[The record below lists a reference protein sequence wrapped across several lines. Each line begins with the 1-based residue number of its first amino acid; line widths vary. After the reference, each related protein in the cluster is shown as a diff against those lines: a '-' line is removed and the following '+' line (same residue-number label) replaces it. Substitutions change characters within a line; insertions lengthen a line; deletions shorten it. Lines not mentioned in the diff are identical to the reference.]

1 MLFVNWAQNMSRMLE
16 RYFNISK
23 LGTTVQREVIA
34 GVTTFMTMAYILV
47 VNPQIL
53 SEAGMDRAALTTAT
67 ALAAMFA
74 TLVMAL
80 YARLPFGLAPGM
92 GINAFF
98 AYTVVLQMGFS
109 WQLALTAVFLEGL
122 IFLLLTLF
130 NIREAIVNSIPIN
143 IKHAVSVGIGLFI
156 ALIGLNSAGI
166 VVTGMEAGE
175 GGTLSG
181 NILKM
186 GEIGTPAT
194 LTALTGLV
202 LTGVLLSL
210 RVKGALLIGIVAT
223 TIIGIPYGATT
234 LPEGMQLVST
244 PPSLEPLFFKIQPSR
259 IFSSDLLIVLFTL
272 LFVDMFSAVGT
283 LIGVGAK
290 AGMLDERGRLPRA
303 KQALFSDAAGTT
315 MGSLL
320 GTSTVTTYVES
331 AAGIAEG
338 GRSGLTA
345 LVIALL
351 FGLALFLSPLFLII
365 PEAATAPAL
374 ILVGFFMITP
384 IKEIDFNDYTEALPA
399 FLTIVIMPLTYSI
412 AEGVVFGVL
421 SYVLLKLLTNRG
433 KEVSLLLYILALIF
447 VFRFVVQ

>member
-1 MLFVNWAQNMSRMLE
+1 MLFVNWAQNLSRMLE
-16 RYFNISK
+16 RYFKISK
-23 LGTTVQREVIA
+23 LGTTLQREVIA

-80 YARLPFGLAPGM
+80 YAKLPFGLAPGM

-98 AYTVVLQMGFS
+98 AYTVVLQMGFT

-181 NILKM
+181 NILKL
-186 GEIGTPAT
+186 GDIGTPST

-202 LTGVLLSL
+202 LTGVLLAL
-210 RVKGALLIGIVAT
+210 RVKGALLIGIIAT

>member
-1 MLFVNWAQNMSRMLE
+1 MLE
-16 RYFNISK
+16 RYFKISK
-23 LGTTVQREVIA
+23 LGTTVQREVVA

-181 NILKM
+181 NILKL
-186 GEIGTPAT
+186 GEIGTPAA

-210 RVKGALLIGIVAT
+210 RVKGALLIGIIAT
-223 TIIGIPYGATT
+223 TIIGIPFGATT

-345 LVIALL
+345 LVIAVL

>member
-1 MLFVNWAQNMSRMLE
+1 MLE

-186 GEIGTPAT
+186 GEIGTPAA

-345 LVIALL
+345 LVIAVL

>member
-1 MLFVNWAQNMSRMLE
+1 MMLE

-186 GEIGTPAT
+186 GEIGTPAA

-345 LVIALL
+345 LVIAVL

>member
-1 MLFVNWAQNMSRMLE
+1 MLE
-16 RYFNISK
+16 RFFQLRK
-23 LGTTVQREVIA
+23 LGTTVQRELIA

-53 SEAGMDRAALTTAT
+53 SEAGMDQAALTTAT

-74 TLVMAL
+74 TLIMAL

-166 VVTGMEAGE
+166 VVTGMQAG
-175 GGTLSG
+175 GDGALTG
-181 NILKM
+181 NILKLGNM
-186 GEIGTPAT
+186 GSPEV

-202 LTGVLLSL
+202 FTGVLLSL
-210 RVKGALLIGIVAT
+210 RTRGALLIGIVAT
-223 TIIGIPYGATT
+223 TLIGIPFGVTA
-234 LPEGMQLVST
+234 LPGDMQLVSR
-244 PPSLEPLFFKIQPSR
+244 PPSLEPLFFKIQPAR
-259 IFSSDLLIVLFTL
+259 IFSSDMLIILFTL

-290 AGMLDERGRLPRA
+290 AGMLDESGRLPRA

-315 MGSLL
+315 AGSLL

-384 IKEIDFNDYTEALPA
+384 IKEINFNDYTEALPA

-421 SYVLLKLLTNRG
+421 SFVLLKLLTNRG
-433 KEVSLLLYILALIF
+433 KEVSLLLYILAIIF
-447 VFRFVVQ
+447 VFRFVIQ

>member
-1 MLFVNWAQNMSRMLE
+1 MLE
-16 RYFNISK
+16 RFFRLK
-23 LGTTVQREVIA
+23 ELGTTVQREIIA
-34 GVTTFMTMAYILV
+34 GVTTFMTMAYIIV

-53 SEAGMDRAALTTAT
+53 SEAGMDQSALTTAT
-67 ALAAMFA
+67 ALAAMLA
-74 TLVMAL
+74 TLIMAF

-98 AYTVVLQMGFS
+98 AYTIVMQMGFS

-122 IFLLLTLF
+122 IFLLLTFF
-130 NIREAIVNSIPIN
+130 NIREAIVNSIPMN

-156 ALIGLNSAGI
+156 ALIGLNSADI
-166 VVTGMEAGE
+166 VVTGMQAQTD
-175 GGTLSG
+175 GTVSG
-181 NILKM
+181 SILKL
-186 GEIGTPAT
+186 GDIGASNV
-194 LTALTGLV
+194 LTALIGLV
-202 LTGVLLSL
+202 FTGVLLAL
-210 RVKGALLIGIVAT
+210 RTKGALLIGIVVT
-223 TIIGIPYGATT
+223 TLVGIPFGVTHI
-234 LPEGMQLVST
+234 PDQMQVVSS
-244 PPSLEPLFFKIQPSR
+244 PPSLEPLFFKIQPAR
-259 IFSSDLLIVLFTL
+259 IFSSDMLIVLFTL

-290 AGMLDERGRLPRA
+290 AGMLDENGRLPRA

-384 IKEIDFNDYTEALPA
+384 IKDINFNDYTEALPA

-433 KEVSLLLYILALIF
+433 KEVSLLLYILAIIF
-447 VFRFVVQ
+447 VFRFIIQ

>member
-1 MLFVNWAQNMSRMLE
+1 LKE
-16 RYFNISK
+16 
-23 LGTTVQREVIA
+23 LGTTVQREIIA
-34 GVTTFMTMAYILV
+34 GVTTFMTMAYIIV

-53 SEAGMDRAALTTAT
+53 SEAGMDQSALTTAT
-67 ALAAMFA
+67 ALAAMLA
-74 TLVMAL
+74 TLIMAF

-98 AYTVVLQMGFS
+98 AYTIVMQMGFS

-122 IFLLLTLF
+122 IFLLLTFF
-130 NIREAIVNSIPIN
+130 NIREAIVNSIPMN

-156 ALIGLNSAGI
+156 ALIGLNSADI
-166 VVTGMEAGE
+166 VVTGMQAQTD
-175 GGTLSG
+175 GTVSG
-181 NILKM
+181 SILKL
-186 GEIGTPAT
+186 GDIGASNV
-194 LTALTGLV
+194 LTALIGLV
-202 LTGVLLSL
+202 FTGVLLAL
-210 RVKGALLIGIVAT
+210 RTKGALLIGIVVT
-223 TIIGIPYGATT
+223 TLVGIPFGVTHI
-234 LPEGMQLVST
+234 PDQMQVVSS
-244 PPSLEPLFFKIQPSR
+244 PPSLEPLFFKIQPAR
-259 IFSSDLLIVLFTL
+259 IFSSDMLIVLFTL

-290 AGMLDERGRLPRA
+290 AGMLDENGRLPRA

-384 IKEIDFNDYTEALPA
+384 IKDINFNDYTEALPA

-433 KEVSLLLYILALIF
+433 KEVSLLLYILAIIF
-447 VFRFVVQ
+447 VFRFIIQ

>member
-1 MLFVNWAQNMSRMLE
+1 MMLE

-23 LGTTVQREVIA
+23 LGTTVRREVIA

-186 GEIGTPAT
+186 GEIGTPAA

-345 LVIALL
+345 LVIAVL

>member
-1 MLFVNWAQNMSRMLE
+1 MKE
-16 RYFNISK
+16 
-23 LGTTVQREVIA
+23 LGTTVQREIIA
-34 GVTTFMTMAYILV
+34 GVTTFMTMAYIIV

-53 SEAGMDRAALTTAT
+53 SEAGMDQSALTTAT
-67 ALAAMFA
+67 ALAAMLA
-74 TLVMAL
+74 TLIMAF

-98 AYTVVLQMGFS
+98 AYTIVMQMGFS

-122 IFLLLTLF
+122 IFLLLTFF
-130 NIREAIVNSIPIN
+130 NIREAIVNSIPMN

-156 ALIGLNSAGI
+156 ALIGLNSADI
-166 VVTGMEAGE
+166 VVTGMQAQTD
-175 GGTLSG
+175 GTVSG
-181 NILKM
+181 SILKL
-186 GEIGTPAT
+186 GDIGASNV
-194 LTALTGLV
+194 LTALIGLV
-202 LTGVLLSL
+202 FTGVLLAL
-210 RVKGALLIGIVAT
+210 RTKGALLIGIVVT
-223 TIIGIPYGATT
+223 TLVGIPFGVTHI
-234 LPEGMQLVST
+234 PDQMQVVSS
-244 PPSLEPLFFKIQPSR
+244 PPSLEPLFFKIQPAR
-259 IFSSDLLIVLFTL
+259 IFSSDMLIVLFTL

-290 AGMLDERGRLPRA
+290 AGMLDENGRLPRA

-384 IKEIDFNDYTEALPA
+384 IKDINFNDYTEALPA

-433 KEVSLLLYILALIF
+433 KEVSLLLYILAIIF
-447 VFRFVVQ
+447 VFRFIIQ

>member
-1 MLFVNWAQNMSRMLE
+1 MLE
-16 RYFNISK
+16 RFFR
-23 LGTTVQREVIA
+23 LDEHGTTVQREVIA
-34 GVTTFMTMAYILV
+34 GVTTFMTMAYIIV

-53 SEAGMDRAALTTAT
+53 AKAGMNQAALTTAT
-67 ALAAMFA
+67 ALAAMLA
-74 TLVMAL
+74 TLIMAL

-98 AYTVVLQMGFS
+98 AYTIVLQMGFS
-109 WQLALTAVFLEGL
+109 WQIALTAVFFEGI

-166 VVTGMEAGE
+166 VVTGKSVAAG
-175 GGTLSG
+175 GGLSG
-181 NILKM
+181 NILKL
-186 GEIGTPAT
+186 GEVGDPAA
-194 LTALTGLV
+194 LTAWIGLV
-202 LTGVLLSL
+202 VTGVLLAL
-210 RVKGALLIGIVAT
+210 RIKGALLIGIVAT
-223 TIIGIPYGATT
+223 TLIGIPFGVTR
-234 LPEGMQLVST
+234 LPDNMQFVSA
-244 PPSLEPLFFKIQPSR
+244 PPSLEPLFLKVQPGQ
-259 IFSSDLLIVLFTL
+259 IFSSDLLVVLFTL

-290 AGMLDERGRLPRA
+290 AGMLDEYGRFPRA
-303 KQALFSDAAGTT
+303 KQALFADAAGTT

-320 GTSTVTTYVES
+320 GTSTITTYVES

-338 GRSGLTA
+338 GRTGFTA

-351 FGLALFLSPLFLII
+351 FGLSLFLSPLFLII

-384 IKEIDFNDYTEALPA
+384 IKAIDFNDYTEALPA

-412 AEGVVFGVL
+412 AEGVVFGIL
-421 SYVLLKLLTNRG
+421 SFVFLKLFTNRA
-433 KEVSLLLYILALIF
+433 KEVPWLIYILAAVFI
-447 VFRFVVQ
+447 FRFIIQ

>member
-1 MLFVNWAQNMSRMLE
+1 MLE
-16 RYFNISK
+16 RFFRLK
-23 LGTTVQREVIA
+23 ELGTTVQREIIA
-34 GVTTFMTMAYILV
+34 GVTTFMTMAYVIV

-53 SEAGMDRAALTTAT
+53 SETGMDQAALTTAT
-67 ALAAMFA
+67 ALAAMLA
-74 TLVMAL
+74 TLIMAF

-98 AYTVVLQMGFS
+98 AYTIVMQMGFS

-143 IKHAVSVGIGLFI
+143 IKHSVSVGIGLFI
-156 ALIGLNSAGI
+156 ALIGLNSADI
-166 VVTGMEAGE
+166 VITGMQAQPD
-175 GGTLSG
+175 GTISG
-181 NILKM
+181 SILKLGDM
-186 GEIGTPAT
+186 GAPNV
-194 LTALTGLV
+194 LTALIGLV
-202 LTGVLLSL
+202 FTGVLLAL
-210 RVKGALLIGIVAT
+210 RTKGALLIGIVVT
-223 TIIGIPYGATT
+223 TLVGIPFGVTDI
-234 LPEGMQLVST
+234 PENMQVISS
-244 PPSLEPLFFKIQPSR
+244 PPSLEPLFFKIQPTR
-259 IFSSDLLIVLFTL
+259 IFSSDMLIVLFTL

-290 AGMLDERGRLPRA
+290 AGMLDEYGRLPRA
-303 KQALFSDAAGTT
+303 KQALFADAAGTT

-384 IKEIDFNDYTEALPA
+384 IKEIDFQDYTEALPA

-412 AEGVVFGVL
+412 AEGVVFGIL

-433 KEVSLLLYILALIF
+433 KEVSLLLYILAIVF
-447 VFRFVVQ
+447 VFRFIIQ

>member
-1 MLFVNWAQNMSRMLE
+1 MKRMLKG
-16 RYFNISK
+16 YFD
-23 LGTTVQREVIA
+23 LEAHQTTIQREVVA
-34 GVTTFMTMAYILV
+34 GITTFMTMAYIIV

-53 SEAGMDRAALTTAT
+53 SETGMDQSALLTAT
-67 ALAAMFA
+67 ILASMGA
-74 TLVMAL
+74 TLIMAL
-80 YARLPFGLAPGM
+80 YAKLPFGLAPGM

-98 AYTVVLQMGFS
+98 AYTVVLQMGYS

-143 IKHAVSVGIGLFI
+143 IKHAVSAGIGLFI
-156 ALIGLNSAGI
+156 ALIGLNSAEI
-166 VVTGMEAGE
+166 VVSGMEAGPE
-175 GGTLSG
+175 GTLTG
-181 NILKM
+181 NIVKM
-186 GEIGTPAT
+186 GNINSPKV
-194 LTALTGLV
+194 LTALTGLIF
-202 LTGVLLSL
+202 TGVLLAL
-210 RVKGALLIGIVAT
+210 RTKGALLIGIVVT
-223 TIIGIPYGATT
+223 TLIGIPFGVTQ
-234 LPEGMQLVST
+234 LPESMQWVSS
-244 PPSLEPLFFKIQPSR
+244 PPSIEPLFFKIRPGE
-259 IFSSDLLIVLFTL
+259 IFTGNMLIILFTL

-290 AGMLDERGRLPRA
+290 AGMLDQYGRLPRA

-345 LVIALL
+345 LVIAFL

-399 FLTIVIMPLTYSI
+399 FLTIVVMPLTYSI

-421 SYVLLKLLTNRG
+421 SYVLLKLLTGRA
-433 KEVSLLLYILALIF
+433 KEVSLLLYILAAIF
-447 VFRFVVQ
+447 VLRFIIQ

>member
-1 MLFVNWAQNMSRMLE
+1 MLFVNWAQNLSRMLE
-16 RYFNISK
+16 RYFKISK
-23 LGTTVQREVIA
+23 LGTTLQREVIA

-80 YARLPFGLAPGM
+80 YAKLPFGLAPGM

-98 AYTVVLQMGFS
+98 AYTVVLQMGFT

-181 NILKM
+181 NILKL
-186 GEIGTPAT
+186 GDIGTPAT

-202 LTGVLLSL
+202 LTGVLLAL
-210 RVKGALLIGIVAT
+210 RVKGALLIGIIAT